1 MRRVSIIGLCSV
13 FCILCSLPAH
23 AWDYASTQNTD
34 KQAVQLRVGA
44 SYGKKWKNG
53 LGVHLS
59 EDLRFGMVTNSTTE
73 TAAATTTSLTGPKF
87 NSSFTTL
94 SLSYTHP
101 QFRYLKGEVGYTL
114 KLTNKDTLA
123 VKEIMR
129 HRAFFSLRGSYRY
142 ENWSFSLR
150 ERVLTEIRMD
160 DLDQHM
166 ATGYY
171 EDNRANWYLRSKIEV
186 AYHAASKPL
195 KPYLWCELE
204 NTLNANPLQQYYA
217 ANNTANSGRQYIRNI
232 RTGIGIVWRLDRRNS
247 LDFHYR
253 FSYGYDRNVNVKPKK
268 QTIHLTEQ
276 RTLLHVIGISYHFAD
291 KD

>member
-1 MRRVSIIGLCSV
+1 MRQSFIIGLCSV
-13 FCILCSLPAH
+13 LCILCASPAH
-23 AWDYASTQNTD
+23 AWDYSSTQNKD

-160 DLDQHM
+160 DLDQHT

-171 EDNRANWYLRSKIEV
+171 EDNRANWYLRSKFEV

-204 NTLNANPLQQYYA
+204 NTLNANPLKQYYA
-217 ANNTANSGRQYIRNI
+217 SNNTANSGRQYIRNI